1 MLELADVHTYY
12 GSSHVLQGVSLQVGT
27 GELVALLGRNGAG
40 KTTTLRSIAALTR
53 PRSGRVSLAGRDITG
68 RPTYAIARAGVAFV
82 PSGRRVFSHLTV
94 AQNLKLAARGCPKRR
109 GPWTIDRVL
118 GVFPKLTELSG
129 RRAGLLSGG
138 EQQMLKLGRAL
149 LIQPDVLLLDE
160 PTEGLSPVMMAEL
173 GGWLERLRDEG
184 LSVLL
189 TEQSAVFAL
198 RHADRGY
205 ILEKGQVRAEGTAG
219 QLSGGPELHEF
230 LGVGQDAGEE
240 PGRVA
245 AADGETR

>member
-12 GSSHVLQGVSLQVGT
+12 GSSHVLQGVSLKVGE

-40 KTTTLRSIAALTR
+40 KTTTLRSI
-53 PRSGRVSLAGRDITG
+53 VSLTPPRRGRITLGGRDITG
-68 RPTYAIARAGVAFV
+68 RPTYAIARAGIAFV

-94 AQNLKLAARGCPKRR
+94 AQNLKLAARGCPGRR
-109 GPWTIDRVL
+109 GPWTIEGVR
-118 GVFPKLTELSG
+118 GVFPKLAELSG

-138 EQQMLKLGRAL
+138 EQQMVKIGRAL
-149 LIQPDVLLLDE
+149 LAQPDVLLLDE
-160 PTEGLSPVMMAEL
+160 PTEGLSPVAVQDL
-173 GGWLERLRDEG
+173 GGWLDRLKNEG

-205 ILEKGQVRAEGTAG
+205 ILEKGQVRAEGPAS
-219 QLSGGPELHEF
+219 QLSEGTELHEF
-230 LGVGQDAGEE
+230 LGVGQEAGHEGPANEE
-240 PGRVA
+240 AR
-245 AADGETR
+245 

>member
-12 GSSHVLQGVSLQVGT
+12 GSSHVLQGVSLRVGG

-53 PRSGRVSLAGRDITG
+53 PRGGRVTLAGRDITG
-68 RPTYAIARAGVAFV
+68 RPAYAIARAGVAFV
-82 PSGRRVFSHLTV
+82 PSGRRVFSNLTV
-94 AQNLKLAARGCPKRR
+94 AQNLKLAARGCPKRQ
-109 GPWTIDRVL
+109 GPWTIDRVR
-118 GVFPKLTELSG
+118 GVFPKLAELSG

-160 PTEGLSPVMMAEL
+160 PTEGLSPVAVQEL
-173 GGWLERLRDEG
+173 GGWLETLKNEG

-205 ILEKGQVRAEGTAG
+205 ILEKGQVRAEGTARELRKG
-219 QLSGGPELHEF
+219 TELHDF
-230 LGVGQDAGEE
+230 LGVGQHPGTETAGN
-240 PGRVA
+240 
-245 AADGETR
+245 GEAP